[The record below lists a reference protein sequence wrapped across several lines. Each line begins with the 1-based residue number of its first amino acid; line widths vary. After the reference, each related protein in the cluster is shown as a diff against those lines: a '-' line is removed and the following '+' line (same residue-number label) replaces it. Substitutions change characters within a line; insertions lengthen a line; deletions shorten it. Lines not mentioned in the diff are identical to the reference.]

1 MKFFALLFW
10 WLIPLAAIAQ
20 HSAKDVSERWQP
32 DVKSWFHQSISKRL
46 PQNPAC
52 PPPFKDNIASKS
64 PLEIAL
70 EALPLNPERENE
82 YIELLLNQNCQ
93 RFLEIQSLADVY
105 FPLLH
110 KHLERVGMDR
120 EYAYLT
126 MVLSGL
132 NPSFRNN
139 KDQAGLWALDFVRAK
154 RQGLRV
160 DQNIDERRAPSI
172 ATESATELLRAYFDV
187 FEESHIKTIS
197 AFVKGAKWTNARSEA
212 EILLDPEMI
221 NILRA
226 LKVCIRLR
234 ENFKREN
241 QLVFWL
247 NEFNAFDAIPITDTI
262 HKEALITILQL
273 EKSTF
278 NSMNPAYIGQ
288 LIPGPYR
295 AVPVIIPVEKMEL
308 FKQRADSL
316 YAWKPTVKKPSPPPP
331 PKGEENEYIVQSGD
345 VLGKIAGKFG
355 VRVSQIMDWNQLRSD
370 RIDVGQRLLIYAI
383 TKPETKKN
391 KSKSE
396 DRKPSTSDVSL
407 SPSTKDSVYTVK
419 SGDSLWLIAQ
429 KFPGV
434 SAEDIMKWNKISTDI
449 RPGQKLIIRQTP

>member
-1 MKFFALLFW
+1 MKFFALFFW

-20 HSAKDVSERWQP
+20 HSAADVSERWEP
-32 DVKSWFHQSISKRL
+32 ELNSWFHQRFSQRLSK
-46 PQNPAC
+46 NPVC
-52 PPPFKDNIASKS
+52 PPPFKENIEGKS
-64 PLEIAL
+64 DFESAL
-70 EALPLNPERENE
+70 EALPVHPEKENE
-82 YIELLLNQNCQ
+82 YIELLLNQNCS
-93 RFLEIQSLADVY
+93 RFLEMQSLADVY

-110 KHLERVGMDR
+110 KHLVRVGMDR
-120 EYAYLT
+120 DYAFLT

-132 NPSFRNN
+132 NPSFRSN
-139 KDQAGLWALDFVRAK
+139 KDEAGLWALDFVRAK

-172 ATESATELLRAYFDV
+172 ATEAATELLRAYFEV
-187 FEESHIKTIS
+187 FEKNHLKTVA
-197 AFVKGAKWTNARSEA
+197 AFVKGAKWTNARKES

-221 NILRA
+221 GVLRA
-226 LKVCIRLR
+226 LKICIRLR
-234 ENFKREN
+234 KNFEREN

-262 HKEALITILQL
+262 HKEALISILQL

-278 NSMNPAYIGQ
+278 NNMNPAYIGQ
-288 LIPGPYR
+288 FIPAPYR
-295 AVPVIIPVEKMEL
+295 AVPVIVPVEKIDL

-383 TKPETKKN
+383 TKPSN
-391 KSKSE
+391 KPASSKEES
-396 DRKPSTSDVSL
+396 RKSTTSSPAVSPGTNE
-407 SPSTKDSVYTVK
+407 SIYTVK

-434 SAEDIMKWNKISTDI
+434 SAENIMEWNKISTDI
-449 RPGQKLIIRQTP
+449 RPGQKLIIRQNP